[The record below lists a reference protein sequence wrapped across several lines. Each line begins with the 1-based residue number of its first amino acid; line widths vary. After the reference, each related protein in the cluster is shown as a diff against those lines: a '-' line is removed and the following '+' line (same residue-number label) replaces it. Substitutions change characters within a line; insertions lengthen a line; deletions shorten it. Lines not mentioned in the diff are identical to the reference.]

1 MQKVKGVTTF
11 SNKEFFNTVFI
22 TGDDMVAEMKALKQK
37 EVDDFNSKLVVDTK
51 IFKVNT
57 KVLESEQVSKYK
69 SMLETDVKKVGY
81 RLS

>member
-1 MQKVKGVTTF
+1 VQKVKGVTTF

-69 SMLETDVKKVGY
+69 SMLETNV
-81 RLS
+81 

>member
-69 SMLETDVKKVGY
+69 SMLETNVKKVGY

>member
-69 SMLETDVKKVGY
+69 SMLETNV
-81 RLS
+81 